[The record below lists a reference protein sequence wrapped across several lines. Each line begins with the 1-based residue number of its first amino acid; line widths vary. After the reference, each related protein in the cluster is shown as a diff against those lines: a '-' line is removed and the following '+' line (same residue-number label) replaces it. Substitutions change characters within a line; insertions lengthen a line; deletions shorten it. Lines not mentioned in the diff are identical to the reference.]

1 MLDVDQYESSRSPD
15 CSGSRPVPVPVQ
27 APSAYQGVRAAL
39 RNSYSLPPLSEEYLR
54 LLALLK

>member
-15 CSGSRPVPVPVQ
+15 RSGRRPVPVQ
-27 APSAYQGVRAAL
+27 APSAYQGVGAAL